1 MSKTARWGP
10 DPKLQ
15 YNQVRI
21 IQMTKY
27 ISTTMPN
34 YANDDD
40 KSLTFRPH
48 FDDKVI
54 KKC

>member
-1 MSKTARWGP
+1 
-10 DPKLQ
+10 
-15 YNQVRI
+15 
-21 IQMTKY
+21 
-27 ISTTMPN
+27 MPN

-54 KKC
+54 KKCQMFKTAIGRRWGPDPKLQ